1 MINRSK
7 NEIIAVILKTASS
20 NRGTLK
26 ARIMYEGYLSWAQ
39 LKEYLSLVL
48 KNDLIKYQERDRTFI
63 ITEKGIRF
71 LNMHNELNK
80 LITTRKQIENKTTP
94 TLTQTNN
101 ASTSDHNLL
110 NPEARQNMTIPSDSE
125 EQQPIILQSP
135 AKKQQLLHNNVGID

>member
-7 NEIIAVILKTASS
+7 NDIIAVILKTASS

-39 LKEYLSLVL
+39 LKEYLALVV
-48 KNDLIKYQERDRTFI
+48 KNGLIKYQERDRTFI
-63 ITEKGIRF
+63 ITEKGTHF
-71 LNMHNELNK
+71 LNIHNELNK

-101 ASTSDHNLL
+101 AS
-110 NPEARQNMTIPSDSE
+110 RQTMTY
-125 EQQPIILQSP
+125 
-135 AKKQQLLHNNVGID
+135 